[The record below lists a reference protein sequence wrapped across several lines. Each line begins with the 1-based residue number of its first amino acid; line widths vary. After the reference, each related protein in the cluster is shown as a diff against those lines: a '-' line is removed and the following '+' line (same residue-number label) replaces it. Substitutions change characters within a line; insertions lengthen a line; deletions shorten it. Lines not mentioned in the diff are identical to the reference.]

1 MRSSINVKK
10 IITETCILYFSLT
23 SNVSKLFSKKCIAE
37 TPSDCVEMMF
47 LFSCRESVPYS
58 QEDDNASD
66 DEAIWTKE
74 VACGD
79 GYYADTSD
87 SEIVVGKAKSSDN
100 ILVSSSSD
108 YDSGTG
114 SRYVVIGM

>member
-1 MRSSINVKK
+1 M
-10 IITETCILYFSLT
+10 IL
-23 SNVSKLFSKKCIAE
+23 
-37 TPSDCVEMMF
+37 F
-47 LFSCRESVPYS
+47 LCRECVPYS
-58 QEDDNASD
+58 QEDEDASD

-114 SRYVVIGM
+114 SRYCYRYVSFNIFRFFFITNHL